1 MQDTGNRG
9 DDARTVGA
17 DGGHG
22 ELGHGELLDGG
33 GWLKQSP
40 HPIQPGDRHRSQLTE
55 FLHRQSGREAPCAGD
70 GPAKGRGTV
79 TPMGTNDGMHGG
91 HGDLVAMTLDAVIVA
106 ISAGRPRLL
115 VVDRE
120 GQRPALPSGPLDAD
134 EDATL
139 ELAMRRL
146 IRTQTGLEV
155 GYVEQLYTF
164 GDRDRGATSREQR
177 DISVAYLAL
186 VRETEPALDA
196 RWIDVYELLPWE
208 DRRVG
213 HEFEQ
218 GAQLQASLGTWAGRD
233 AHRLDRIAMTF
244 GPPWD
249 GIRVLDRYEL
259 LYGAGLVAEGLA
271 KPTDGTEDADTTG
284 DAYPMGTTD
293 PAGAANA
300 GFGQPMALDHRRIA
314 ATALGRIRGKLTYRP
329 VVFELLPETFRLLD
343 LQRTVEA
350 LAGIE
355 LHKQNFRR
363 LVERSGLVE
372 GTGERTTGTAGRPA
386 ELFRYRPSVQLERPR
401 PGVGVPYR

>member
-1 MQDTGNRG
+1 VGQQGTRPDSDRIADQDRPGRST
-9 DDARTVGA
+9 AVG
-17 DGGHG
+17 
-22 ELGHGELLDGG
+22 DGG
-33 GWLKQSP
+33 G
-40 HPIQPGDRHRSQLTE
+40 PGWSMRRGSVDTMRS
-55 FLHRQSGREAPCAGD
+55 SGEP
-70 GPAKGRGTV
+70 P
-79 TPMGTNDGMHGG
+79 GG

-106 ISAGRPRLL
+106 ISGGRPRLL
-115 VVDRE
+115 VVDRD

-164 GDRDRGATSREQR
+164 GDRDRGATSREHR

-196 RWIDVYELLPWE
+196 RWIDIYELLPWE
-208 DRRVG
+208 DRRLG
-213 HEFEQ
+213 DDFEHDS
-218 GAQLQASLGTWAGRD
+218 QLRASLEAWAGQD
-233 AHRLDRIAMTF
+233 AVRQDRLAMTF

-259 LYGAGLVAEGLA
+259 LYGADLVAEGLA
-271 KPTDGTEDADTTG
+271 TAPDQSGS
-284 DAYPMGTTD
+284 
-293 PAGAANA
+293 

-350 LAGIE
+350 LAGVE